1 MFLSATPTHSNHVSG
16 EFALEQL
23 VWSGAAAF
31 KQALPTVWFGAGS
44 TPAGYARSSGPL
56 TVLNVL
62 GSGHMVPLDKP
73 AEALDMLMRC
83 LCDRVGR
90 SLVFKLSHDFAFP

>member
-1 MFLSATPTHSNHVSG
+1 MFPFASSPTTAYSNHVSG

-23 VWSGAAAF
+23 VWSGATVF
-31 KQALPTVWFGAGS
+31 KQALPSVWLGAGS

-73 AEALDMLMRC
+73 AEALDMLNRYGA
-83 LCDRVGR
+83 R
-90 SLVFKLSHDFAFP
+90 